1 MLCDSADLRLQSIQ
15 LARVTLHSYL
25 RVNGTIHCSVQ
36 WNMKMRKKNTPN
48 SFITEF
54 RHNKKL
60 IGKFHL
66 VLQSLLN

>member
-1 MLCDSADLRLQSIQ
+1 MQ

-54 RHNKKL
+54 RDNKKL
-60 IGKFHL
+60 IAKFHL
-66 VLQSLLN
+66 FFAEFVEFFFLKQI